1 MRTACRFPAITKA
14 VSDVDE
20 EAVLIYTAY
29 GKDDDGFPVEQTE
42 EVSVYV
48 REKSATRTEF
58 YEALRSNITVAE
70 VFEIRQEDWNLTR
83 HLTANGKIAY
93 ADRIRY
99 DGATYDI
106 VRAFK
111 NDKSMIEVTC
121 K

>member
-1 MRTACRFPAITKA
+1 M
-14 VSDVDE
+14 DE
-20 EAVLIYTAY
+20 KAVLIYTTH
-29 GKDDDGFPVEQTE
+29 GKDADGFPVEQTE
-42 EVSVYV
+42 EVGVYV

-83 HLTANGKIAY
+83 HITANGKAAY

-99 DGATYDI
+99 DGAVYDI
-106 VRAFK
+106 IRAFK
-111 NDKSMIEVTC
+111 NDKSMIEVVC